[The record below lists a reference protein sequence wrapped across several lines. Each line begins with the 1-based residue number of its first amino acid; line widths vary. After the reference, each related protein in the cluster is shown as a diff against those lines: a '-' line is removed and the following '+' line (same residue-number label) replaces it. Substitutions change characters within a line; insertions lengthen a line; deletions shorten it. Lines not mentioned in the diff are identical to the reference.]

1 LLIDNYADKV
11 IYYLNNYLFTGV
23 YEEGV
28 MAKVEVEFLLGRVR
42 ERFGGLGNDGVQI
55 GGEEPLPYDVGLCGG
70 SEGG

>member
-1 LLIDNYADKV
+1 
-11 IYYLNNYLFTGV
+11 
-23 YEEGV
+23 